1 MANPRNV
8 GYSMVLEM
16 CTFVVAGLG
25 AEITIATVCN
35 GNINIV
41 DLASRIC
48 KARTDRGASPASR
61 LGTRTKYRCVIP
73 ALIAFTY
80 HCIGQ
85 YD

>member
-35 GNINIV
+35 GNIV

-48 KARTDRGASPASR
+48 KARTE
-61 LGTRTKYRCVIP
+61 P

-80 HCIGQ
+80 HV
-85 YD
+85 